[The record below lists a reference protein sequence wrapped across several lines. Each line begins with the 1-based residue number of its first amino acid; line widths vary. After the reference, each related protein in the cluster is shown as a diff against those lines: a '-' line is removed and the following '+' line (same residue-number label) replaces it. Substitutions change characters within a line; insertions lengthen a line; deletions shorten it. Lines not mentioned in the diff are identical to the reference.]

1 MLKQK
6 HKAFLE
12 KLTELDTGKAQ
23 PLYHTFPVIN
33 IFREDGEDKD
43 EVILRKHEDRKLLE
57 GVNGTVRGFCD
68 ALEAE
73 TVARAKV
80 EGASFDQGEAAFI
93 LEPDSD
99 GLTLKSYASL
109 GWVSLK
115 PTLGVISR
123 YGMGATAPSL
133 TQVTVSARNV
143 EDTAKVL
150 EAVAAVD
157 KKDPMSRDCYIYD
170 YTEGLQDDLTGMTI
184 AVPETF
190 LGLQLSEP
198 QKAVFSNACTLLQ
211 EKGAV
216 IEKVE
221 LPWDE
226 YIMPVHEM
234 ITACEKTMTM
244 SGMTGLNDIDQYD
257 LELGNFLLDRENYE
271 IYEKILKVR
280 SLIKD
285 SYDLLLRDH
294 NLLLV
299 PFTWS
304 DDIYFAGANL
314 SGLPTLALPIMPGI
328 DKAGRTLVQ
337 ECIGES
343 EENGKCSTKDQNIE
357 YNNNREV
364 QCNTGIQM
372 VAGANQEKM
381 LIKAAYI
388 IRRKG
393 KIEKDGK
400 NNI

>member
-6 HKAFLE
+6 HETFLE
-12 KLTELDTGKAQ
+12 QLAELDTGKAQ
-23 PLYHTFPVIN
+23 PLFHTFPIIN
-33 IFREDGEDKD
+33 IFREEEEEIK
-43 EVILRKHEDRKLLE
+43 EPLLRKKEEKLLE
-57 GVNGTVRGFCD
+57 GMAGALRGFHD
-68 ALEAE
+68 ALQAE
-73 TVARAKV
+73 GKTRAQV
-80 EGASFDQGEAAFI
+80 EGAVFDKEEVQFV

-133 TQVTVSARNV
+133 TQVAVSAKNV

-170 YTEGLQDDLTGMTI
+170 YTEGLQDDLTGMTV

-190 LGLQLSEP
+190 FAITLSEP
-198 QKAVFSNACTLLQ
+198 QKAVFSNVCALLQ

-221 LPWDE
+221 FSWEE

-244 SGMTGLNDIDQYD
+244 SGMTGLSDIDQYD

-271 IYEKILKVR
+271 RYEKILKVR

-294 NLLLV
+294 SLLLV
-299 PFTWS
+299 PYTWS

-314 SGLPTLALPIMPGI
+314 SGLPTMALPVGPDSAME
-328 DKAGRTLVQ
+328 TQ
-337 ECIGES
+337 
-343 EENGKCSTKDQNIE
+343 CS
-357 YNNNREV
+357 
-364 QCNTGIQM
+364 TGIQM

-381 LIKAAYI
+381 LIKAAYAI
-388 IRRKG
+388 SKTYGR
-393 KIEKDGK
+393 EKR
-400 NNI
+400 